1 MISPV
6 GKFIKQECPKKS
18 GYLSRAQRART
29 GTLNSAAPMRLPL
42 LIVPP
47 GGIKVVA
54 LPKLASHLFAPY
66 ETAWAWGAKLAAA
79 NALSAFEVSALLGL
93 SATIK
98 YPLVPAGVPG
108 VARILGKKLDL
119 PSHQIESA
127 FFGGALKFLHPLVC
141 EHLRLCP
148 VCSRLGYH
156 FVTHQLRPFTCC
168 PLHDVPLRERCLR
181 CGELLVYDLGG
192 STVHGPITCPAC
204 RAPQLPVSRGGYP
217 RTSVISAQTVT
228 LIARWL
234 TFFRQRATDPVLFKT
249 PGVIDADR
257 FDWTFRSE
265 RIQVFRPPKSAGN
278 PILPPFRGHWS
289 DEAQYKC
296 LEMCYWEQAK
306 RFWRKMSPTIAAVVS
321 AFAQGPIRR
330 TGANSP
336 HSRFFVLAH
345 DVAGMYQP
353 SPASAQSWPASVWYC

>member
-1 MISPV
+1 
-6 GKFIKQECPKKS
+6 
-18 GYLSRAQRART
+18 
-29 GTLNSAAPMRLPL
+29 MRLPL